1 MIASCCPDAKVFDN
15 TEVMYSFISH
25 SFSEFI
31 RLYHSRTD
39 TNETGG
45 YVYTLLVL
53 DLKTLVNCFEMNLVP
68 CACKQ
73 TDTTLNNKTSRG
85 GRIENCRLFTRDPVM
100 GRRNILGT
108 SSHLG
113 PSFSVV
119 TTPTTNLKF
128 WSIGRLPCCQWK
140 EGKVMTICLEETL
153 VERQR
158 KFNSLLYHSWV
169 KTLRYGTNSLL
180 PCKFGTFE
188 ERAQT
193 LNERLLVL
201 SRSRWPKEEEH

>member
-1 MIASCCPDAKVFDN
+1 MRYPWLNVIDFLLIDNCDWKITVPRSCDDDEGYFVNCHCMTDAFTMIASCCPDAKVFDN
-15 TEVMYSFISH
+15 TEVMYSFISN

-128 WSIGRLPCCQWK
+128 
-140 EGKVMTICLEETL
+140 
-153 VERQR
+153 
-158 KFNSLLYHSWV
+158 
-169 KTLRYGTNSLL
+169 
-180 PCKFGTFE
+180 
-188 ERAQT
+188 
-193 LNERLLVL
+193 
-201 SRSRWPKEEEH
+201 